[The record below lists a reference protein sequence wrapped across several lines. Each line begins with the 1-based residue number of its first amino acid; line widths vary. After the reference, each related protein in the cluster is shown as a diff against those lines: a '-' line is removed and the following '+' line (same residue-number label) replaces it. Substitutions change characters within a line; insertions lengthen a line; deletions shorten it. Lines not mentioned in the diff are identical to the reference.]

1 MAATPTVIRGVVR
14 NGVVVFER
22 ADALPDGT
30 EVQIVVTPTA
40 FTSEEQAESDAWDKL
55 SDEGWSQID
64 WGEGE
69 IARDSG

>member
-1 MAATPTVIRGVVR
+1 MAASPTIVL
-14 NGVVVFER
+14 NGVVVSER
-22 ADALPDGT
+22 PTALPGGT
-30 EVQIVVTPTA
+30 EAQIVVTPIP
-40 FTSEEQAESDAWDKL
+40 FTFEEQAESDAWDKL